1 MYVKGVAMCGFSLTA
16 VVCLF
21 ATAAHLWA
29 QTAPPSPDTL
39 RPQVPTPG
47 PDGRILPSAATNRWA
62 LLINA
67 ARLPAAEFEEIRA
80 YMEKDL
86 WIRIE
91 GIALSE
97 PWSALPDRMPSL
109 FTTNRVIVV
118 TLAEGPLSGPYLLV
132 APDDQWAIANTTRF
146 LAGTTNRTLR
156 LRQAAMRALA
166 CALGVPIC
174 QDPHCVMRILRR
186 GPDPFLQMGSNFCGP
201 TRRVYQSLAVQR
213 GLIPVPPGFLRQ
225 HQPPAPP
232 SRESQ

>member
-1 MYVKGVAMCGFSLTA
+1 MCGCSLT
-16 VVCLF
+16 VLVCLF

-29 QTAPPSPDTL
+29 QTAPPSTDTL
-39 RPQVPTPG
+39 RPQVPSPEPEG
-47 PDGRILPSAATNRWA
+47 QMLPSAATNRWA

-67 ARLPAAEFEEIRA
+67 ARLSASEFEEIRA

-91 GIALSE
+91 GMALSE
-97 PWSALPDRMPSL
+97 PWSALPDRIPSL
-109 FTTNRVIVV
+109 FTTQRVIVV
-118 TLAEGPLSGPYLLV
+118 AMAEGPLSGPYLLV

-156 LRQAAMRALA
+156 LRQAAMRAFG

-174 QDPHCVMRILRR
+174 QDPHCVMRMLRR

-201 TRRVYQSLAVQR
+201 TRRVYQSMAVQR

-225 HQPPAPP
+225 RRPPAQH